1 MIIKH
6 KQKMSLTLKELNI
19 PKNLWLALKQFFKED
34 GLDKISI
41 LAYYSIFSFFF
52 LLTFFTFLFTKY
64 LGDPDTALKTTYPFS
79 PDFFSKISP
88 EILERSAQI
97 STKLEEIGI
106 FGITASLFLGFLV
119 IMKIVQ
125 YVNVM
130 FHVNLK
136 AKKSEKGFWVRRVS
150 EFSLLLLIGLLMAV
164 SFLITGII
172 STVTTL
178 FQKNGFLASHINP
191 EFIESIN
198 TFLLKYT
205 LPFLITFMFFFIIYK
220 WIPEK
225 IVYIKGALIAAII
238 STILWEILKRVY
250 TLYMIKLSIFGKI
263 QGPII
268 AVILFGF
275 WMELSMGILL
285 YGAKLAYLFDKE
297 KGKHDQLK
305 RDNADD

>member
-1 MIIKH
+1 
-6 KQKMSLTLKELNI
+6 MSLTLKELNM
-19 PKNLWLALKQFFKED
+19 PKNLWLALKQSFKED

-52 LLTFFTFLFTKY
+52 LLTFFTFLFTRY
-64 LGDPDTALKTTYPFS
+64 LGDPDIALKTTYPFS
-79 PDFFSKISP
+79 QEFFSTISP

-97 STKLEEIGI
+97 SHKLEEIGI

-125 YVNVM
+125 YVNAM

-150 EFSLLLLIGLLMAV
+150 EFSLLLLIGFLMIG
-164 SFLITGII
+164 SFFLTGII
-172 STVTTL
+172 AAVITL
-178 FQKNGFLASHINP
+178 IQKNQFLAAHINK

-198 TFLLKYT
+198 TFLLKYA
-205 LPFLITFMFFFIIYK
+205 LPFLITFIFFFILYK

-225 IVYIKGALIAAII
+225 VVYIKGAFIAAII
-238 STILWEILKRVY
+238 STVLWEILKRVY

-275 WMELSMGILL
+275 WMELSMGVML
-285 YGAKLAYLFDKE
+285 YGAKLTYIFDQEKE
-297 KGKHDQLK
+297 KHDQLK